1 MVREV
6 ANGRGKHLVLALA
19 LAICL
24 GSCRVA
30 YAVEGD
36 TQPVED
42 SSSVSAEIEGIRT
55 EVQGLSETVSQGT
68 SDILVYLRE
77 RDALSD
83 AQQTAEQKATE
94 GQETELQVLQR
105 IDSKL
110 LEVVG
115 STVADGDI
123 DMTSYD
129 RAASLVLTAYGNTS
143 PTSQYA
149 NYARGIVPKLGWDD
163 HYVFLQD
170 GTSSYVMVWGDL
182 ELADSNTITG
192 SGCKYTRWYF
202 VNQSTG
208 YQCESGTSDVSV
220 TLRGY
225 QVISDL
231 GDLPMFSET
240 SDELTRRE
248 LMLYAVVAVCVF
260 SLHSVWRYLLRN
272 RAGIAD

>member
-1 MVREV
+1 MVRAV
-6 ANGRGKHLVLALA
+6 RYGVQGICLALVLAV
-19 LAICL
+19 L
-24 GSCRVA
+24 GCCPPFA
-30 YAVEGD
+30 YADEPDVPVVVDNSQQLGD
-36 TQPVED
+36 ISTKLDELEE
-42 SSSVSAEIEGIRT
+42 SVTTS
-55 EVQGLSETVSQGT
+55 T

-83 AQQTAEQKATE
+83 AQKTADEKATE

-115 STVADGDI
+115 STVAEGDI
-123 DMTSYD
+123 DMSSYD
-129 RAASLVLTAYGNTS
+129 RAASLVLAAYGNTS

-182 ELADSNTITG
+182 ELADSNTIVG

-202 VNQSTG
+202 VNQATG

-240 SDELTRRE
+240 SDELKRRE
-248 LMLYAVVAVCVF
+248 VMFYAVVAVCVF